1 MLTLACT
8 VHDDKGGLI
17 WLIEKQA
24 PTLLDLFDS
33 IVVVAT
39 KGTAPTVVK
48 SLKNFDLSVITR
60 PNNTVG
66 LTFYEALKQGWATGA
81 DRIFYADFDRILHWA
96 EFRPAELKRLVLALR
111 RTDKADYVV
120 LERSPRA
127 YRTHHE
133 ALIKTEAIANSVISG
148 VLDGYTMHDYL
159 GGAFV
164 LSRRAAEWA
173 LRDGKT
179 IDLGFYSLWPLLTSL
194 NKGKIVYRFCE
205 GLEWETPDR
214 YRDEIKKAGGVAKW
228 REGLNTAREWAYR
241 TDIARQTI
249 RPLVS

>member
-8 VHDDKGGLI
+8 VHDAKGGLL
-17 WLIEKQA
+17 WLIKKQA
-24 PTLLDLFDS
+24 AELLGLFDAV
-33 IVVVAT
+33 VVVAT
-39 KGTAPTVVK
+39 KGTAPIVGTTLRELGITVVA
-48 SLKNFDLSVITR
+48 R

-81 DRIFYADFDRILHWA
+81 DRVFYADFDRILHWA
-96 EFRPAELKRLVLALR
+96 EFRSAELKRLATALR
-111 RTDKADYVV
+111 RADKVDYLV

-127 YRTHHE
+127 YRTHNE
-133 ALIKTEAIANSVISG
+133 ALIKTEAVANAVISKA
-148 VLDGYTMHDYL
+148 LDGKHSHDYL

-179 IDLGFYSLWPLLTSL
+179 LDLGFYSLWPLLTKL
-194 NKGKIVYRFCE
+194 HKGKIAYRFCQ

-214 YRDEIKKAGGVAKW
+214 FRDEVKKAGGVKTW
-228 REGLNTAREWAYR
+228 RESLDTAHEWGYR
-241 TDIARQTI
+241 VDIARQTI

>member
-8 VHDDKGGLI
+8 VHDAKGGLL
-17 WLIEKQA
+17 WLIEKQVPA
-24 PTLLDLFDS
+24 LLDLFGS

-39 KGTAPTVVK
+39 KGTAPTVTK
-48 SLKNFDLSVITR
+48 TLKNLNVSVITR

-66 LTFYEALKQGWATGA
+66 LTFYEALKQGWSTGA

-96 EFRPAELKRLVLALR
+96 EFRSAELKRLVTALR
-111 RTDKADYVV
+111 RADKVDYLV

-148 VLDGYTMHDYL
+148 VLDGYYIHDYL

-173 LRDGKT
+173 LYEGKT
-179 IDLGFYSLWPLLTSL
+179 SDLGFYSLWPLLTKL
-194 NKGKIVYRFCE
+194 RKGKIAYRFCE

-214 YRDEIKKAGGVAKW
+214 YRGEIKKAGGMTKW
-228 REGLNTAREWAYR
+228 REGLSSAQEWSYR

>member
-1 MLTLACT
+1 MLTLTCT
-8 VHDDKGGLI
+8 VHDANGGLL

-24 PTLLDLFDS
+24 SSLLNLFDS
-33 IVVVAT
+33 VVVVAT
-39 KGTAPTVVK
+39 KGTAPTLSAALRKHGISVV
-48 SLKNFDLSVITR
+48 TR

-96 EFRPAELKRLVLALR
+96 EFRAAELKRLVAALR
-111 RTDKADYVV
+111 RTDKVDYLV

-148 VLDGYTMHDYL
+148 VLDGYEIHDYL

-164 LSRRAAEWA
+164 LSRRAAEWV
-173 LRDGKT
+173 LHEGKT
-179 IDLGFYSLWPLLTSL
+179 LDLGFYSLWPLLTAL
-194 NKGKIVYRFCE
+194 HKGKIAYRRCE

-214 YRDEIKKAGGVAKW
+214 YRAEIKKVGGIAKW
-228 REGLNTAREWAYR
+228 RETLATPKEWAYR

>member
-1 MLTLACT
+1 MLTLTCT
-8 VHDDKGGLI
+8 VHDVNGGLL
-17 WLIEKQA
+17 WLIEKQVSN
-24 PTLLDLFDS
+24 LLSLFDS
-33 IVVVAT
+33 VVVVAT
-39 KGTAPTVVK
+39 KGTASSVSVALRERGISVV
-48 SLKNFDLSVITR
+48 VR

-66 LTFYEALKQGWATGA
+66 LTFYESLKQGWATGA
-81 DRIFYADFDRILHWA
+81 DRVFYADFDRILHWA
-96 EFRPAELKRLVLALR
+96 EFRSAELKKLVTALR
-111 RTDKADYVV
+111 RADKTDYLV

-148 VLDGYTMHDYL
+148 VLDGYAMHDYL

-173 LRDGKT
+173 LHEGKT
-179 IDLGFYSLWPLLTSL
+179 KDLGFYSLWPLLTAL
-194 NKGKIVYRFCE
+194 HKGKIAYRRCE

-214 YRDEIKKAGGVAKW
+214 YCDEIKKAGGIAKW
-228 REGLNTAREWAYR
+228 RESLNSAQEWAYR
-241 TDIARQTI
+241 TDIAQQTI